1 MRIRLRFEKTGAVR
15 FIGHLDFMRSF
26 QKIVRLSGLP
36 AVYTTG
42 FNPHMILSFA
52 DPLGVGVESTAEYAD
67 LEMAWKDP
75 ADLTRHEMDRLSDIG
90 LDNDALPPPP
100 SGEEILAALNDA
112 APAGVLF
119 TGAARVGLI
128 RNSKA
133 MAQVRYASWK
143 IALRDDLLAE
153 CDLSACADSIMN
165 ADTLVVHKV
174 SKKNEKDVDIRPMI
188 LSFCAGTDDDFP
200 ESVTDPMFSRRRVLL
215 LTCSSGSFENLK
227 PSLLVESICLSEGE
241 SLDPVKIRLIRTEL
255 YDKDRVPLLES
266 GEAVRY
272 A

>member
-75 ADLTRHEMDRLSDIG
+75 TDLTRHEKDRLSDIG
-90 LDNDALPPPP
+90 LDNDSLPLPP
-100 SGEEILAALNDA
+100 SGEEILAALNKA

-119 TGAARVGLI
+119 TGVARVGLI

-143 IALRDDLLAE
+143 IALRDDLLTE
-153 CDLSACADSIMN
+153 CDLSACANSIMDS
-165 ADTLVVHKV
+165 DTLVVHKV
-174 SKKNEKDVDIRPMI
+174 SKKK
-188 LSFCAGTDDDFP
+188 
-200 ESVTDPMFSRRRVLL
+200 
-215 LTCSSGSFENLK
+215 
-227 PSLLVESICLSEGE
+227 
-241 SLDPVKIRLIRTEL
+241 
-255 YDKDRVPLLES
+255 
-266 GEAVRY
+266 
-272 A
+272 